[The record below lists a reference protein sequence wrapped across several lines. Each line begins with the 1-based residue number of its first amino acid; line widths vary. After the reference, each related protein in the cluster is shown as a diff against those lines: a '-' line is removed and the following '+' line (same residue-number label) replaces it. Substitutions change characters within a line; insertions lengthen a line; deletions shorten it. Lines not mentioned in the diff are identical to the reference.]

1 MAIFREVETT
11 VYCDVCGEYVIGW
24 HSKGQG
30 VSRAWAAYHAR
41 QKGCTTGKKIVCKKC
56 RIERKKQ
63 HCSLIKRY
71 GQPQQE
77 QSGACLGFSG
87 EYDDGFIEIW
97 EYKGEQRSKCVCKV
111 KEENDIDCYK
121 RAIEALERYG
131 KERERITYEKRA
143 G

>member
-77 QSGACLGFSG
+77 QSGACLEFSG
-87 EYDDGFIEIW
+87 EYDDEPIEKCKRCIACTSFDW
-97 EYKGEQRSKCVCKV
+97 DEEKQRLS
-111 KEENDIDCYK
+111 I
-121 RAIEALERYG
+121 
-131 KERERITYEKRA
+131 
-143 G
+143 